1 MKAMSK
7 QQLADAAGVSVTTL
21 MNWCK
26 AYRSELDALGMR
38 LNMRVLPPHVGSDTN
53 NKSTCGAIT
62 FTNTVSSLRSAAG
75 TSANYTVGASLN
87 GTSGKIT
94 VGGTERDQEFFKA
107 GTGDAMKE
115 FNYLP

>member
-38 LNMRVLPPHVGSDTN
+38 QNMRVLPPHIV
-53 NKSTCGAIT
+53 KFIAEKFCIE
-62 FTNTVSSLRSAAG
+62 L
-75 TSANYTVGASLN
+75 
-87 GTSGKIT
+87 
-94 VGGTERDQEFFKA
+94 
-107 GTGDAMKE
+107 
-115 FNYLP
+115 